1 MINSSFISY
10 TLHPGSSTAYR
21 VSPPSSVCTAYTVP
35 ITSPEG

>member
-1 MINSSFISY
+1 MINSSFISS

-21 VSPPSSVCTAYTVP
+21 ASPPSSVCTASTVP